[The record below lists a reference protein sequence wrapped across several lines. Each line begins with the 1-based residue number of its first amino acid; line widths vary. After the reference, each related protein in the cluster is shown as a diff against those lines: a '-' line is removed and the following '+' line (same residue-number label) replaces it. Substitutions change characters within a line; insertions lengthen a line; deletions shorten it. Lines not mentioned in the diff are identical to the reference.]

1 MNSSVESEASE
12 EKTIMSS
19 IEKIGGHKQEKEV
32 KTYRKYQA
40 LRDFT
45 LISEKPNML
54 DYYMELIIQFGYI
67 VLFSMVFPLAGLMSL
82 ISNSL
87 QIHSQV
93 ANFKYC
99 RRFKPDVSNGIGNW
113 ESCLSQ
119 LSQFSIIINSSIIFF
134 TSKMYYKMFVDEG
147 KDESNQN

>member
-1 MNSSVESEASE
+1 ME
-12 EKTIMSS
+12 S
-19 IEKIGGHKQEKEV
+19 IEKAPRSEILPGQNQEKKEV

-40 LRDFT
+40 LRDFK

-67 VLFSMVFPLAGLMSL
+67 VLFSEVFPLAGLMSL

-93 ANFKYC
+93 ANFKYT

-119 LSQFSIIINSSIIFF
+119 LS
-134 TSKMYYKMFVDEG
+134 
-147 KDESNQN
+147 